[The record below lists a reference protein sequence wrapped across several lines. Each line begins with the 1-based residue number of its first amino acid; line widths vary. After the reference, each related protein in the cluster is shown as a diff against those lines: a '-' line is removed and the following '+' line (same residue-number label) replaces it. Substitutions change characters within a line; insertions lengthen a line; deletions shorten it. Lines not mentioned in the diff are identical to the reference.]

1 MELIRLMSNLTE
13 LVASVLN
20 VPVSTLD
27 AQSGPANQ
35 PAWDSLAHITIV
47 AAVES
52 SYGISL
58 TMPEILAIKNIGDLA
73 AVLKR
78 HGDG

>member
-1 MELIRLMSNLTE
+1 MGNLTE
-13 LVASVLN
+13 LVAGVLN
-20 VPVSTLD
+20 VPASSLD

-35 PAWDSLAHITIV
+35 PAWDSLAHVTIV

-58 TMPEILAIKNIGDLA
+58 TMAEIIAIKNIGDLA
-73 AVLKR
+73 AVLER
-78 HGDG
+78 SGDA

>member
-1 MELIRLMSNLTE
+1 MELIGSMKNLTE
-13 LVASVLN
+13 LVANVIN
-20 VPVSTLD
+20 VPADTLD
-27 AQSGPANQ
+27 AQSGPGNQ
-35 PAWDSLAHITIV
+35 PAWDSLAHVTIV

>member
-1 MELIRLMSNLTE
+1 MSNLIE

-20 VPVSTLD
+20 VPASALD

-35 PAWDSLAHITIV
+35 PAWDSLAHVTIV
-47 AAVES
+47 AAVEG

-58 TMPEILAIKNIGDLA
+58 TMSEILAIKNISDLA
-73 AVLKR
+73 AALKR